1 MKRLSVVVPVYFNQ
15 ETLVDLHARISEQEK
30 ALAGRADLEMVFVD
44 DGSEDD
50 SREILRTLAAGD
62 SRVRLVFLSRN
73 FGSFTAI
80 LAGLNYATGD
90 AIAIIS
96 ADLQDP
102 PEMIPKMFVK
112 WENGDKT
119 VMAVRE
125 NRMDPWASRL
135 FSKMAY
141 VILRRMALPTMP
153 KGGFDFVLIDRQVR
167 DVLVRIGER
176 NTSLMGLILWVG
188 FQQSQIPY
196 TRSERGGGSSR
207 WTFGKKIKYL
217 IDSLLA
223 FSYLPI
229 RFMSGIGVAIG
240 GVGFV
245 YAVILIV
252 MRFFKAVEV
261 PGWTALMVVTLV
273 LFGFLFLSLGVIGE
287 YLWRTLDE
295 SRSRPVFIVAETT
308 GVPGSDSAGV
318 GPNVFPPPP
327 GT

>member
-15 ETLVDLHARISEQEK
+15 ETLVDLHARISEQEQG
-30 ALAGRADLEMVFVD
+30 LAGRAKLEIVYVD
-44 DGSEDD
+44 DGSGDD
-50 SREILRTLAAGD
+50 SREILRTLAASD
-62 SRVRLVFLSRN
+62 SRIRLVFLSRN

-80 LAGLNYATGD
+80 LAGLHYATGD

-102 PEMIPKMFVK
+102 PEMIPIMFEK
-112 WENGDKT
+112 WEGGDKT
-119 VMAVRE
+119 VLAVRE
-125 NRMDPWASRL
+125 NRMDSWGARL

-141 VILRRMALPTMP
+141 VIIRRMALPTMP
-153 KGGFDFVLIDRQVR
+153 KGGFDFVLVDRQVR
-167 DVLVRIGER
+167 DVLVQIGER

-196 TRSERGGGSSR
+196 TRCERGGGTSR
-207 WTFGKKIKYL
+207 WTFGKKFKYL

-223 FSYLPI
+223 FSYIPI
-229 RFMSGIGVAIG
+229 RFMSGIGVVIG
-240 GVGFV
+240 GIGFV
-245 YAVILIV
+245 YAIMLVV
-252 MRFFKAVEV
+252 MRFFKAVDV

-295 SRSRPVFIVAETT
+295 SRSRPVFIVSETI
-308 GVPGSDSAGV
+308 GVPGTASDDQDVTFSR
-318 GPNVFPPPP
+318 
-327 GT
+327 